1 MTRGP
6 AALTGV
12 AWAVLATALWGSTFL
27 GPALAEPVGPLTLV
41 FGRYAVF
48 GLLSI
53 GVLIMRRRVAS
64 AIGTRRIL
72 VALHLGAVGY
82 LGFYLCFSLAADIGG
97 GVLAS
102 MATGVMPAAVTVGA
116 NLVHRET
123 PWRRLIWPIMIST
136 AGLVVLN
143 WQRPEAGPAVDGAGA
158 GMIPATLLALAAC
171 LLWSYFVVMNGAILR
186 RSGAGSVDST
196 SWTALLGLGAFI
208 ASFVLP
214 PLAVLRGEVSLLEV
228 GEAQLIRF
236 LVLSVLLATF
246 GSWCAS
252 WCWNRASGRVST
264 VVLGQLIA
272 LETLFG
278 AVFNLL
284 LEQRLPYMNEVVGA
298 VLVTTGV
305 LLCVRSRQE
314 SEACSPKNGR
324 AGVRSPK
331 NGRAD
336 ADRSG

>member
-1 MTRGP
+1 
-6 AALTGV
+6 V

-41 FGRYAVF
+41 FGRYAVL

-123 PWRRLIWPIMIST
+123 PWRRLWPIMIST

-214 PLAVLRGEVSLLEV
+214 PLAVLRGEVSLLDV

-284 LEQRLPYMNEVVGA
+284 LEQRLPHVTEALGA
-298 VLVTTGV
+298 ALVTTGV
-305 LLCVRSRQE
+305 LLCVRSPMLGRAGV
-314 SEACSPKNGR
+314 SSPKNGR
-324 AGVRSPK
+324 M
-331 NGRAD
+331 D

>member
-41 FGRYAVF
+41 FGRYAVL

-123 PWRRLIWPIMIST
+123 PWRRLWPIMIST

-214 PLAVLRGEVSLLEV
+214 PLAVLRGEVSLLDV

-284 LEQRLPYMNEVVGA
+284 LEQRLPHVTEALGA
-298 VLVTTGV
+298 ALVTTGV
-305 LLCVRSRQE
+305 LLCVRSPMLGRAGV
-314 SEACSPKNGR
+314 SSPKNGR
-324 AGVRSPK
+324 M
-331 NGRAD
+331 D